1 MPLDNKT
8 RYTFKL
14 DAPHPVCQK
23 LHKKTLTIV
32 FKYAWPDVS
41 DLYLHVE
48 GSWSLIALYSD
59 AHLTTLPILSLD
71 IDTLVAIKRACL
83 AYLSEQQLSP
93 QWQNV
98 IPLYT
103 YPVRFGAIHPDITQP
118 KASIIPFKPQDT
130 SIKTS

>member
-59 AHLTTLPILSLD
+59 THLTALPILSLD
-71 IDTLVAIKRACL
+71 IDTLIAIRRACL

-93 QWQNV
+93 PWHNIV
-98 IPLYT
+98 PLYT
-103 YPVRFGAIHPDITQP
+103 YPVRFGAVHPDITQP
-118 KASIIPFKPQDT
+118 KAHIIPFKPQDT